1 LYKKN
6 TIAAIYVPFRLSEA
20 YVKLPLS
27 LTNTMSDTPNIRLL
41 SREEYIQ
48 QLSIDCVIFG
58 YRDRNLH
65 VLVPKLNLPGALF
78 ALPGGFI
85 LKEEG
90 IDTAARR
97 ILEGRTGIS
106 EIYLEQFRVFGDPDR
121 NAGAFMEKVVR
132 EHLKRTGQDFS
143 EVEWLTQRFISI
155 GYYALVDIQKVK
167 PVRSEADISVDWYP
181 IKALPS
187 MILDHGE
194 IVTEALRALRHNLD
208 QKLIGFNLLAEKFTM
223 RELRELYE
231 AVYDRPFTRSNF
243 QKKMLDLNVL
253 ERLEK
258 KFTGASNKAPF
269 LYRFCR

>member
-1 LYKKN
+1 
-6 TIAAIYVPFRLSEA
+6 
-20 YVKLPLS
+20 
-27 LTNTMSDTPNIRLL
+27 MSDNPSIRFSSKADYLP
-41 SREEYIQ
+41 

-65 VLVPKLNLPGALF
+65 VLIPKLNLPSAF
-78 ALPGGFI
+78 FTLPGGFI
-85 LKEEG
+85 LQDEG
-90 IDTAARR
+90 IDAAARR

-106 EIYLEQFRVFGDPDR
+106 EIYLEQFRTFGDPDR
-121 NAGAFMEKVVR
+121 SGGTFMEEVVR
-132 EHLKRTGQDFS
+132 EHVKQTGQDFL
-143 EVEWLTQRFISI
+143 EMEWLTRRFVSI
-155 GYYALVDIQKVK
+155 GYYALVDLQKVT
-167 PVRSEADISVDWYP
+167 PVRGDIDVSVDWYP
-181 IKALPS
+181 IKELPT

-194 IVTEALRALRHNLD
+194 IVAEALQALRQNLD

-269 LYRFCR
+269 LYWFNR